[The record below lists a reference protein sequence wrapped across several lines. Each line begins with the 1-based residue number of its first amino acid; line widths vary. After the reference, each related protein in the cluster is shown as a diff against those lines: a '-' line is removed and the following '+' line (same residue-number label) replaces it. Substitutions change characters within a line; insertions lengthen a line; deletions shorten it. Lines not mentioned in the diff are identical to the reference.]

1 MTRDPSVVT
10 PDCPAEK
17 ALSRVIRT
25 RVSCLPVVDGLQ
37 PVGVVTRTD
46 LLLAFEALLD
56 FVRDRNLFNSQNPA
70 TAESGV
76 TDDTE
81 TPVPC

>member
-1 MTRDPSVVT
+1 M
-10 PDCPAEK
+10 PAH
-17 ALSRVIRT
+17 
-25 RVSCLPVVDGLQ
+25 GLQ

-56 FVRDRNLFNSQNPA
+56 FVRDRNLFNARNTA

-81 TPVPC
+81 APVPC